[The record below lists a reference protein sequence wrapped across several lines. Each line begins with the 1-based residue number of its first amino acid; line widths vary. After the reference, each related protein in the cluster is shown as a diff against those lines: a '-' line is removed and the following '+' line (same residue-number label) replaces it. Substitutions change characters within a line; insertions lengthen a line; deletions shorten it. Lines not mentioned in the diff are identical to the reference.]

1 MFTAGQP
8 LLEVDRL
15 FAAPADRRRRGGDAQ
30 REAVERL
37 VLRCELVRPHLHD
50 TAAFERFVDV
60 QRDPNCLRRR
70 ISLALAIERPHR
82 DQAYGCVSRLELETF
97 RVIAQRKLAAVIW
110 VFS

>member
-15 FAAPADRRRRGGDAQ
+15 FAAPKDRRKRLDDAQ

-37 VLRCELVRPHLHD
+37 VLSCERVRPHLHNPE
-50 TAAFERFVDV
+50 TFQRFLGLH
-60 QRDPNCLRRR
+60 RDLNTVHRR
-70 ISLALAIERPHR
+70 ISLALAIESPHR
-82 DQAYGCVSRLELETF
+82 VHAYGRIGQLELETF
-97 RVIAQRKLAAVIW
+97 RSIAQRKLAAVIW